1 MNKNRNKL
9 SKVMNY
15 SLALSLVGTGVGLT
29 SLVVPKHTVLAAK
42 NHDGVCQVETKNG
55 ELTFNA
61 QSTTVETTKP
71 VDLLAIIDG
80 SGSMENDK
88 AHTL

>member
-29 SLVVPKHTVLAAK
+29 SLVTPTNTVLAAK

-55 ELTFNA
+55 EVVFQVNGVDV
-61 QSTTVETTKP
+61 TTAVRFYQ
-71 VDLLAIIDG
+71 
-80 SGSMENDK
+80 
-88 AHTL
+88 

>member
-29 SLVVPKHTVLAAK
+29 SLVTPTHTVLAAK

-55 ELTFNA
+55 ELVFQATGTNV
-61 QSTTVETTKP
+61 TTAVRFYQ
-71 VDLLAIIDG
+71 
-80 SGSMENDK
+80 
-88 AHTL
+88 

>member
-29 SLVVPKHTVLAAK
+29 SLVTPTHTVLAAK

-55 ELTFNA
+55 ELVFQANGTNV
-61 QSTTVETTKP
+61 TTAVRFYQ
-71 VDLLAIIDG
+71 
-80 SGSMENDK
+80 
-88 AHTL
+88 

>member
-15 SLALSLVGTGVGLT
+15 SLALSLVGTGVGLN
-29 SLVVPKHTVLAAK
+29 SLVTPTHTVLAAK

-55 ELTFNA
+55 ELCFR
-61 QSTTVETTKP
+61 
-71 VDLLAIIDG
+71 
-80 SGSMENDK
+80 
-88 AHTL
+88 

>member
-15 SLALSLVGTGVGLT
+15 SLALSLVGTGVGIT
-29 SLVVPKHTVLAAK
+29 SLVTPTHTVLAAK

-55 ELTFNA
+55 ELVFQANGTNVT
-61 QSTTVETTKP
+61 TTVRFYQ
-71 VDLLAIIDG
+71 
-80 SGSMENDK
+80 
-88 AHTL
+88 

>member
-29 SLVVPKHTVLAAK
+29 SLVTSTNTVLAAK
-42 NHDGVCQVETKNG
+42 NHDGVCQVETKTG
-55 ELTFNA
+55 ELVFQANGTNVT
-61 QSTTVETTKP
+61 TTVRFYQ
-71 VDLLAIIDG
+71 
-80 SGSMENDK
+80 
-88 AHTL
+88 